1 MRLLIYYQKVDVGN
15 FIVDNSKL
23 RSLGWKPKISIE
35 EGIKKTIKYFKDE
48 KI

>member
-1 MRLLIYYQKVDVGN
+1 VDVGN

-23 RSLGWKPKISIE
+23 RSLGWKPKISTE
-35 EGIKKTIKYFKDE
+35 EGIKKTIKYFQDE